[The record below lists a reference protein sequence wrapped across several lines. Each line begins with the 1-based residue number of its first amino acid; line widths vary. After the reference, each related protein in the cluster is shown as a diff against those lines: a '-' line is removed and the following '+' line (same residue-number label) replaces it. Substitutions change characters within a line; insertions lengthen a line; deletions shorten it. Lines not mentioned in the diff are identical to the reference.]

1 MCIIIEK
8 ISDKIIRYKIVPD
21 INNTHLFESDLVF
34 RIVSMDWTGFDFD
47 KLVDKGINNLN
58 MEKIDIW
65 QYSKHEDNVSD
76 INGFFQCKLKCF
88 YDDRRTCFL

>member
-8 ISDKIIRYKIVPD
+8 ISDKIIRYKVVPNMSD
-21 INNTHLFESDLVF
+21 THLLKSDVVF
-34 RIVSMDWTGFDFD
+34 RVVSMDWTDFDFN

-65 QYSKHEDNVSD
+65 QYSKHKKQCC
-76 INGFFQCKLKCF
+76 GFKW
-88 YDDRRTCFL
+88 FLSM